1 MAEINKGSA
10 DSKPKKVVKKKTKK
24 SSIIESPAPG
34 VPPPAPPSATS
45 PVPDSPIIQ
54 PAAPVISPQEVKNL
68 QEMTQLARLEY
79 FKALNTKIVREKKR
93 EISSLDSQIREFLGP
108 YILIG
113 YDLNNQ
119 PVEVVSAQ
127 NPAEH
132 DALLER
138 FRRVMY
144 KINQNIV
151 NSNGE
156 DPYGNGNDT

>member
-1 MAEINKGSA
+1 MAENNKSSA
-10 DSKPKKVVKKKTKK
+10 NSKPKKIAKKKTKK
-24 SSIIESPAPG
+24 TSTIVPPVPS
-34 VPPPAPPSATS
+34 VPPPVLPDITS
-45 PVPDSPIIQ
+45 PTPDSPTIQ
-54 PAAPVISPQEVKNL
+54 PTTPVISPQEVKNL

-79 FKALNTKIVREKKR
+79 LKALNTKIVKEKKR

-156 DPYGNGNDT
+156 DPYGNGNDS

>member
-1 MAEINKGSA
+1 MAENTKGSPN
-10 DSKPKKVVKKKTKK
+10 SKPKKVVKKKVKK
-24 SSIIESPAPG
+24 ASDIEPPSPCIPPP
-34 VPPPAPPSATS
+34 VPPDMVPYT
-45 PVPDSPIIQ
+45 PDSPTVQ
-54 PAAPVISPQEVKNL
+54 PSAPVISPQEAKNL

-79 FKALNTKIVREKKR
+79 LKALNTKIVKEKKR
-93 EISSLDSQIREFLGP
+93 EITSLDSQIREFLGP

-113 YDLNNQ
+113 YDLNSQ
-119 PVEVVSAQ
+119 PVEIVSAQ

-156 DPYGNGNDT
+156 DPYGNGNDS

>member
-10 DSKPKKVVKKKTKK
+10 NSKPKKTAKKKQKK
-24 SSIIESPAPG
+24 ANSTVLPTPS
-34 VPPPAPPSATS
+34 VPPPVPTDMVPATPSTPDITSQPPALT
-45 PVPDSPIIQ
+45 
-54 PAAPVISPQEVKNL
+54 PQEAKAY
-68 QEMTQLARLEY
+68 QELAQLARLEY
-79 FKALNTKIVREKKR
+79 LKSLNSKIVKEKKR
-93 EISSLDSQIREFLGP
+93 EISSLDVQIREFLGP

-156 DPYGNGNDT
+156 DPYGNGDDS

>member
-1 MAEINKGSA
+1 MAENNKENA
-10 DSKPKKVVKKKTKK
+10 KPKKTSKKKVEEAIPNSPLNSPLNSTTDP
-24 SSIIESPAPG
+24 SSIPA
-34 VPPPAPPSATS
+34 
-45 PVPDSPIIQ
+45 
-54 PAAPVISPQEVKNL
+54 ISPQEAKAL
-68 QEMTQLARLEY
+68 EELTQLARLEY
-79 FKALNTKIVREKKR
+79 FKALKTKIIKEKDR
-93 EISSLDSQIREFLGP
+93 EITSLDDQIREFLGP

-119 PVEVVSAQ
+119 PVEIVSAQ

-138 FRRVMY
+138 FRRVMF

-156 DPYGNGNDT
+156 DPYGNRDDT